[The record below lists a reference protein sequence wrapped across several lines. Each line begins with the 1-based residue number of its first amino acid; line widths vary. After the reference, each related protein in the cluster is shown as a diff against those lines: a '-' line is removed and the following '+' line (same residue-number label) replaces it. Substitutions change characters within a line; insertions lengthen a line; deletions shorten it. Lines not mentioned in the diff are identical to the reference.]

1 MQTFQPIWTICLPN
15 YENVI
20 PPGEHLVFESDTEFN
35 NIEMCHLNFT
45 ANTRIN
51 RELNSTISY
60 LRNNSLPSYEDVMGR
75 EGSRRRE
82 TPPPEYDEIE
92 SLL

>member
-1 MQTFQPIWTICLPN
+1 MQTFQPIWTISLPN
-15 YENVI
+15 HGNVI
-20 PPGEHLVFESDTEFN
+20 PPGEPLVEFN
-35 NIEMCHLNFT
+35 NIEMRHLNIT
-45 ANTRIN
+45 ASTRIN

-60 LRNNSLPSYEDVMGR
+60 LRNNSLPSYEDAL
-75 EGSRRRE
+75 SRKGLRRE